1 VIVSV
6 LVGVETGLTAT
17 LALAFFVESAAL
29 VAVMVTLVFVET
41 LGAVN
46 IPAVEIEPALVD
58 QFTEVLV
65 VPWTLAANCCV
76 LPDPIL
82 ADDGDTETLTVE
94 VAGSTVTT
102 ALALLVGSAV
112 LVARTVTLVILL
124 TLGAVNLPPSVI
136 DPALVD
142 QVTPVLLVPWTLA
155 VNCWPVPDVI
165 VVEDGDTATLTL
177 EPADTET
184 VALAIFVVSAALVAR
199 TVTVVAAVTLGA
211 VKLPV
216 LVIDPAL
223 ADQLTPVLLVPWTL
237 AENCCVA
244 PDAIL
249 ALVGETEMLT
259 LDPVAGAME
268 M

>member
-1 VIVSV
+1 
-6 LVGVETGLTAT
+6 
-17 LALAFFVESAAL
+17 
-29 VAVMVTLVFVET
+29 
-41 LGAVN
+41 
-46 IPAVEIEPALVD
+46 
-58 QFTEVLV
+58 
-65 VPWTLAANCCV
+65 
-76 LPDPIL
+76 
-82 ADDGDTETLTVE
+82 
-94 VAGSTVTT
+94 
-102 ALALLVGSAV
+102 
-112 LVARTVTLVILL
+112 LL
-124 TLGAVNLPPSVI
+124 TLGAVYFPPSVI

-155 VNCWPVPDVI
+155 VNCCPAPEVM
-165 VVEDGDTATLTL
+165 VVEEGETATLTL
-177 EPADTET
+177 DPAATET

-216 LVIDPAL
+216 LEMLPAL
-223 ADQLTPVLLVPWTL
+223 ADQVTPVLLVPCTL
-237 AENCCVA
+237 AENCWVA